1 MNKFYRYIFLVVSLL
16 FSTSI
21 MMCGCSEGDIVTKVK
36 SSPESKEAQSNAYF
50 KKSLTLIKMI
60 EGQTDKL
67 LPLAVKM
74 PPPKHGEWRTF
85 WQEPEQSPQ
94 KYVLSM
100 PSIVTDK
107 LTTLY
112 IKPIGEFNNA
122 DFVILDKIAE
132 YLKASF
138 QTPVIVMKNTND
150 LFPKEAVRE
159 NSNADKQVSSVY
171 ITDVLLKEQMPEDA
185 WGVLAVTT
193 DDIFRAEGIHKLYGD
208 TLRYA
213 RRGVISLY
221 YLKNGGKTSLSL
233 ALKGAS
239 HEATHLL
246 SLPHCSEYRCNM
258 NGRITLEEFGVAPL
272 HYSPDCLCK
281 VIFATGADMKKRFI
295 DLIEFCRK
303 NGLTQELDYYS
314 RAHKIISN
322 E

>member
-1 MNKFYRYIFLVVSLL
+1 MNMFYRYAFLVASLL
-16 FSTSI
+16 FSVLI
-21 MMCGCSEGDIVTKVK
+21 MMCGCSEGDIISKVK
-36 SSPESKEAQSNAYF
+36 ASPEAKEANSNTYF
-50 KKSLTLIKMI
+50 TKSLKLIEMI
-60 EGQTDKL
+60 EIQTDKL

-85 WQEPEQSPQ
+85 WREPEQSPQ

-100 PSIVTDK
+100 PSIVTNK

-112 IKPIGEFNNA
+112 IKPIGEFN
-122 DFVILDKIAE
+122 DSEYMILGKIAE
-132 YLKASF
+132 FLEASF
-138 QTPVIVMKNTND
+138 QTPVVVMKNANNF
-150 LFPKEAVRE
+150 FPKEAVRE
-159 NSNADKQVSSVY
+159 NSNADRQVSSVY

-193 DDIFRAEGIHKLYGD
+193 DDIFRAEGIHRLYGD

-221 YLKNGGKTSLSL
+221 HLKNGGKTSLSL

-258 NGRITLEEFGVAPL
+258 NGRITLEEFEVAPL

-295 DLIEFCRK
+295 DLIKFCGK

-314 RAHKIISN
+314 RAHKIIN
-322 E
+322 N